1 MDNVQDYET
10 VAAKI
15 GEDFVNGGGECSINT
30 LATKVAEERCYNPE
44 EIKTVVRLANV
55 VAFEKTFEKRA
66 TEKSPDR
73 MIEFT
78 VGDPEVVIS
87 NLHKE
92 AAKIHSEA
100 APDAY
105 DAAQDIYSDIKKVAE
120 TIPLEKTAS
129 DTTLRKEPCYSQRAV
144 HSLFKKAEARMQ
156 SDSLQQ
162 QQRWFMGL
170 EKAAQSMRVVLRNEN
185 ERNTF
190 EKDAVSILGDGC
202 LNELGVLRTMTKL
215 SFPEE
220 GGMGHV
226 KKASVER
233 THVENA
239 SKDAKVI
246 ITFIKEAADARK
258 EYQESI
264 RGAKWIAAKLAEV
277 N

>member
-1 MDNVQDYET
+1 
-10 VAAKI
+10 
-15 GEDFVNGGGECSINT
+15 
-30 LATKVAEERCYNPE
+30 
-44 EIKTVVRLANV
+44 
-55 VAFEKTFEKRA
+55 
-66 TEKSPDR
+66 
-73 MIEFT
+73 
-78 VGDPEVVIS
+78 
-87 NLHKE
+87 
-92 AAKIHSEA
+92 
-100 APDAY
+100 
-105 DAAQDIYSDIKKVAE
+105 
-120 TIPLEKTAS
+120 
-129 DTTLRKEPCYSQRAV
+129 
-144 HSLFKKAEARMQ
+144 MQ